1 MVMANRLVVFLI
13 FLAGTPLPA
22 ASQGLDLGDVFNLG
36 NQILNG
42 TQVPDPAPPQV
53 QTNGPAA
60 SQQVADIYETQALLT
75 QLGFNPGQVDGVMGG
90 RTAHAI
96 RQFQAGQGLPQTGQ
110 TSPDLVARLRRFAG
124 TTVGAT
130 SGGGAPLSGGQ
141 ATSPSFDCGRATT
154 TVELAICRSP
164 ELAQLDRALS
174 DAYLARKAAAST
186 IRGPG
191 LAAEQK
197 AWLILRDRCG
207 DSSTCLSKA
216 MTGRIAQLGGS
227 AVATGGAGVPAQD
240 GRTVGKMPPGDAA
253 PPQTDTLIVEG
264 RRAIFNDGS
273 DKTPGL
279 WRLFELVGMI
289 PGDPR
294 YSPDNL
300 PLWTGDLLGA
310 QELRAIATQAANGVA
325 STMVETFLS
334 SPQLRPGIS
343 PSEFVSMQLL
353 ANDFER
359 QRFAALLRDRV
370 AAVLPGMRPQTPVPV
385 RFFCRLELTRN
396 QQTQSPLYDFDTQT
410 FQIAGFAENCATADE
425 RMVGRKPRPALGT
438 INHGRF
444 LPTIETGDYPASI
457 ALAPDQAEEFVNVMS
472 KHPIVI
478 GFDGELDA
486 RSGRSKGSDS
496 APGSEPVSL
505 YTIRRT
511 GPYKLYY
518 QSQPDRAIY
527 VIAPDQL
534 RPKPLTD
541 SEKQARRLA
550 DMDRIWTFYQPDE
563 QQVLLDL
570 ATSRGS
576 YSADLFGGD
585 GLLTFT
591 LSPAI
596 GNWDRVSAPVPE
608 DGLRDGFDTA
618 TSRRIAQALGRP
630 QSAVFAARMG
640 LMGGGGSPV
649 SQVYVALPDV
659 LENYK
664 RPPPPTKEKLDLWI
678 NFRMT
683 RVWQLPGQRTEPE
696 ILIFAVPVSGSYY
709 RAETAIGASQ
719 APVFEFRFDA
729 TGPIDY
735 ARSNL
740 ARPRDILAA
749 VAQATGSDRAGLIA
763 SLYPATSQDAFA
775 RRDEIDMLA
784 STAEPVDLGGFWM
797 TGNGQFADYDF
808 EAQVFGFDYLNLGF
822 SDNLSRNE
830 GGIRRE
836 KLFRLTNVD
845 DSLGLRF
852 PMAEDEARRLLQA
865 TAGSD
870 ATFRVLIVAVAPD
883 SAGQGPGL
891 PMPARIAE
899 IVVLRPGSDPQ
910 VEVGAN
916 ILARIAIASGNEPA
930 GSDAAPPTTTAAGAY
945 DILDIRIRQDFDT
958 VLPAITAS
966 FVPETVIYGRRE
978 VWAGQTNLPRP
989 VTLTTPLAEAT
1000 ILVREGGDDS
1010 LTIFHEPLLPGN
1022 PVTGIARTLRFSE
1035 GKRPAPDAVK
1045 ALLVDKYGVMDAQQD
1060 FAFDWFHAA
1069 PLPGAEPSGEMSVGD
1084 IIRLETEAQAAQTF
1098 AFRCKQ
1104 LLSSVALQFDQEAQS
1119 LVRIG
1124 SPAFT
1129 DRSYPVVDQDNA
1141 QVPLPG
1147 TNPLWPMGHV
1157 ETSNPECG
1165 EDFVVAVIE
1174 PDSTG
1179 LVSMLRILVT
1189 NRGYLAEIEAQ
1200 ARQALIDMNASE
1212 AGAAPKIK
1220 L

>member
-1 MVMANRLVVFLI
+1 MIMANRLVALLI
-13 FLAGTPLPA
+13 FLVGTPFPA
-22 ASQGLDLGDVFNLG
+22 ASQGLDVGDVFNLG

-42 TQVPDPAPPQV
+42 AQQSQTNPQQRAAPPPQGLTEG
-53 QTNGPAA
+53 QTA
-60 SQQVADIYETQALLT
+60 SQRLAEIYETQALLT
-75 QLGFNPGQVDGVMGG
+75 QLGFNPGPVDGVMGG
-90 RTAHAI
+90 LTANAI
-96 RQFQAGQGLPQTGQ
+96 RQFQAGQALPQTGQ
-110 TSPDLVARLRRFAG
+110 TSPELVSRLRRFAG
-124 TTVGAT
+124 TT
-130 SGGGAPLSGGQ
+130 GGANTGGRVSLSGGHG
-141 ATSPSFDCGRATT
+141 ASPSFDCGRATT

-174 DAYLARKAAAST
+174 KAYSTQRGSASL
-186 IRGPG
+186 IRAPG

-197 AWLILRDRCG
+197 AWLVQRDRCG
-207 DSSTCLSKA
+207 DSVSCLSTA
-216 MTGRIAQLGGS
+216 MTARIAQLGGG
-227 AVATGGAGVPAQD
+227 AVATDDAGRPAQF
-240 GRTVGKMPPGDAA
+240 GNSAAHGTTLSGDAA
-253 PPQTDTLIVEG
+253 PPDAATLVVDG

-294 YSPDNL
+294 FAPETL
-300 PLWTGDLLGA
+300 PLWTGDLLST
-310 QELRAIATQAANGVA
+310 QELRAIATQAANGVV
-325 STMVETFLS
+325 STRVEAFLS
-334 SPQLRPGIS
+334 GPQQRAGIS
-343 PSEFVSMQLL
+343 ASEFVSMHLL

-359 QRFAALLRDRV
+359 LRFAALLRERV
-370 AAVLPGMRPQTPVPV
+370 GAVLPGMRPQTPVPI
-385 RFFCRLELTRN
+385 RFYCRLELTRT
-396 QQTQSPLYDFDTQT
+396 QQTLSPLYDFDTQT
-410 FQIAGFAENCATADE
+410 FQIAGFAQNCATADE

-444 LPTIETGDYPASI
+444 LPTMETGDYPATI

-472 KHPIVI
+472 EHPIVI

-496 APGSEPVSL
+496 APGGEPVSL

-527 VIAPDQL
+527 EFAPDQL
-534 RPKPLTD
+534 RPKPLSD

-550 DMDRIWTFYQPDE
+550 DMERIWTFYQPDE

-570 ATSRGS
+570 ATPRGS

-608 DGLRDGFDTA
+608 NGLKDGFDTGP
-618 TSRRIAQALGRP
+618 SRRIAQALGRP
-630 QSAVFAARMG
+630 QTSVFAARMG

-719 APVFEFRFDA
+719 APVFEFRFDD

-808 EAQVFGFDYLNLGF
+808 EAQNFGFDYLNLDF

-870 ATFRVLIVAVAPD
+870 ATLRALIVAVAPD
-883 SAGQGPGL
+883 SAGKGPGL

-910 VEVGAN
+910 VEVGAERF
-916 ILARIAIASGNEPA
+916 LRGSPSPRARS
-930 GSDAAPPTTTAAGAY
+930 PPPLTQRRRPRPRRGHTTFWISAFGRHLIPCCQRSRPRSRRKPSSTAAR
-945 DILDIRIRQDFDT
+945 D
-958 VLPAITAS
+958 
-966 FVPETVIYGRRE
+966 
-978 VWAGQTNLPRP
+978 VWAGQENLPR
-989 VTLTTPLAEAT
+989 TRDADDTPC
-1000 ILVREGGDDS
+1000 RGDDS
-1010 LTIFHEPLLPGN
+1010 CPRRWRRQSDDLSRTAF
-1022 PVTGIARTLRFSE
+1022 ARRS
-1035 GKRPAPDAVK
+1035 GHRSRPHPSLCRGQA
-1045 ALLVDKYGVMDAQQD
+1045 
-1060 FAFDWFHAA
+1060 
-1069 PLPGAEPSGEMSVGD
+1069 PGA
-1084 IIRLETEAQAAQTF
+1084 
-1098 AFRCKQ
+1098 
-1104 LLSSVALQFDQEAQS
+1104 
-1119 LVRIG
+1119 
-1124 SPAFT
+1124 
-1129 DRSYPVVDQDNA
+1129 
-1141 QVPLPG
+1141 
-1147 TNPLWPMGHV
+1147 
-1157 ETSNPECG
+1157 
-1165 EDFVVAVIE
+1165 
-1174 PDSTG
+1174 
-1179 LVSMLRILVT
+1179 
-1189 NRGYLAEIEAQ
+1189 
-1200 ARQALIDMNASE
+1200 
-1212 AGAAPKIK
+1212 
-1220 L
+1220 